1 MAACNNESSRLKTEM
16 KRTKHV
22 AVKVSYIIIAVL
34 IALTSA
40 ELIFSN
46 CMLAI
51 SRYTIYSQKVDD
63 TIRVVFL
70 SDLHGREFGKDNVR
84 LLQRIAAEQPDLIAL
99 VGDIFNSNAD
109 EDEIDRMC
117 SFIGKAAE
125 LTPVYFGLGNHEYG
139 YLASHETDLPER
151 VRKSG
156 ATVLDNEYVDVE
168 VNGTLIRI
176 GGYMGYYRRPFMTT
190 ADPTQ
195 QELELAFADAFE
207 SADHFKLLL
216 NHIPTGWLD
225 WNYRDRYPV
234 DLVLS
239 GHYHGGLIRIPFLE
253 QGLAAPY
260 VGLFPPYSKGLFE
273 GKEAT
278 CILTTGLAGSKL
290 PRFFNPPEIAV
301 VDILPEG

>member
-1 MAACNNESSRLKTEM
+1 MRHFVRVFVTRKTE
-16 KRTKHV
+16 KHH
-22 AVKVSYIIIAVL
+22 IMRQFCIGLIVL
-34 IALTSA
+34 
-40 ELIFSN
+40 
-46 CMLAI
+46 LAI
-51 SRYTIYSQKVDD
+51 ASVEVFRSTCLLTASQYAVRSDKV
-63 TIRVVFL
+63 IGAVRVVFL
-70 SDLHGREFGKDNVR
+70 SDLHGREFGKDNAR
-84 LLQRIAAEQPDLIAL
+84 LLQRIAAERPDLIAL

-125 LTPVYFGLGNHEYG
+125 IAPVYYGLGNHEYG
-139 YLASHETDLPER
+139 YLESHETDLLGCIR
-151 VRKSG
+151 QTGV
-156 ATVLDNEYVDVE
+156 TVVNNDYSDVE
-168 VNGTLIRI
+168 INGTPIRI

-190 ADPTQ
+190 ADPAQ
-195 QELELAFADAFE
+195 QESELAFADAFE
-207 SADHFKLLL
+207 DTDHFKLLL

-239 GHYHGGLIRIPFLE
+239 GHYHGGLVRIPFLE
-253 QGLAAPY
+253 QGVVAPY

-301 VDILPEG
+301 VNILPAE